1 MRFQSLPDL
10 LFGTHV
16 IGPFCERGEGVSDHF
31 FCCPYS
37 YFPILVRGGR
47 EVNENGP
54 MSPSEHFFWMASL
67 TSCRVKGSMI
77 FDQPPLQNIVIH
89 STFG

>member
-1 MRFQSLPDL
+1 MTIFFVVPIPIF
-10 LFGTHV
+10 LFRLG
-16 IGPFCERGEGVSDHF
+16 
-31 FCCPYS
+31 
-37 YFPILVRGGR
+37 GGR